1 MKYVIV
7 GTAGHVDHGKTALI
21 QYLTGVDT
29 DRLTEE
35 KRRGISIELGFAPF
49 YLPSGRLAGVID
61 VPGHERFIRQMLA
74 GVGGLDLVLLVI
86 AANEGVMPQTLEHLH
101 ILDLLDIENGILV
114 ITKKDLVD
122 EEWLEMVQE
131 DVRKAVRNTFL
142 EAAPLVS
149 VSVVTGDGIEHL
161 KQVIDDM
168 TQEIQGK
175 NINTGFRLPVDRVF
189 TMKGSGTVVTGTLIS
204 GSLRMGDVAEILPLQ
219 REVRV
224 RQIQVHGKKV
234 DLAEAGQRVAANLA
248 GVEVGDLERGF
259 VIAQPGMLFP
269 TTALDCRLTLLDVS
283 FTKEILRPL
292 TNRTRI
298 RFHTGTQEV
307 LGRILL
313 LEADE
318 MAPGE
323 TSYVQIF
330 LEESAVVA
338 RGDRFILRTYSPVH
352 TIGGGTV
359 VEPYARKHKRFENS
373 VIEALMVKEQG
384 TPQDRLD
391 HFFLQHPEQFYFQD
405 ELAKETGMSDDEVID
420 AVQAMHSSDAVK
432 FFRVDGRIMVVH
444 ASILSQY
451 EQWTVDLLQKFHMHN
466 PLRSGIP
473 QEELRTKLYKTLSP
487 KTFTVILKYLQEKT
501 VVMSENKKVR
511 LPDFRIK
518 LSAEETHAK
527 SIIMDAFQK
536 HPFSPPSLKELSAST
551 SLSFSLVERVVE
563 VLVDSGVMTRVN
575 EELIFLAESVEE
587 AGRFVGNHFKEQQEL
602 TLAEFRDML
611 GTSRKYA
618 LGLLEL
624 FDEMKVTR
632 RVGDKRLAGR
642 ALVDIGE

>member
-283 FTKEILRPL
+283 FTKEIQRPL

-405 ELAKETGMSDDEVID
+405 ELSKETGMSDDEVID

-432 FFRVDGRIMVVH
+432 FFRVDGRVMVVH
-444 ASILSQY
+444 ASM
-451 EQWTVDLLQKFHMHN
+451 DLLQKFHMHN

-501 VVMSENKKVR
+501 VVMAENKKVR

-551 SLSFSLVERVVE
+551 SLSFSLLERVVE
-563 VLVDSGVMTRVN
+563 VLVDSGGMTRVN

-587 AGRFVGNHFKEQQEL
+587 AGRFVGDHFKKQQDL

-624 FDEMKVTR
+624 FDAMKLTR